1 MLNRVVVLGLM
12 GPWGPMGTS
21 SWMKCCI
28 RFPDG
33 YPETAEPVFAIQ
45 ESPSLTDGQIK
56 HISNEVHS
64 ILKAYLTRQL
74 SSLQALILYLLGERD
89 LEQSLLWLA
98 KIPDGE
104 LNVPHN
110 SSESSSDE
118 EDQLEEDQLGINQNQ
133 LVASNAQYN
142 VPLPK
147 ACGALWADDGRLVC
161 FFPRRPEKTDFFLSK
176 LKSKAGSQTG
186 IFERFGHLHPDLMVP
201 KRPRMANLSE
211 SENSDSDYLSSSSET
226 SSSSQS
232 SSGHLFVPSMAWHSG
247 AFEGPRDQ
255 SVDESYRS
263 SGAVGDSYIG
273 SNSNYIAIH
282 ACQDL
287 LPSKKTFARE
297 YMLSQDHAKCC
308 VYNSRI
314 AAESGAQD
322 IADVWALVEVIIRKE
337 VPVETIQYPRK
348 GESIMAAARRAA
360 HPLRTRDSAID
371 LSFDLTEDLPEV
383 QSVKWGGHPLGNK
396 WLVDSM

>member
-1 MLNRVVVLGLM
+1 
-12 GPWGPMGTS
+12 
-21 SWMKCCI
+21 MKC
-28 RFPDG
+28 RFHFPDG
-33 YPETAEPVFAIQ
+33 YPDAAEPVFAIL
-45 ESPSLTDGQIK
+45 ESPSLTDEKIR
-56 HISNEVHS
+56 HISSEVQW
-64 ILKAYLTRQL
+64 ILKAYLARQL
-74 SSLQALILYLLGERD
+74 SSLQAIVLYLLGERD

-118 EDQLEEDQLGINQNQ
+118 EDQLEDGHSGIDHNQF
-133 LVASNAQYN
+133 VASNVQYN

-161 FFPRRPEKTDFFLSK
+161 FFPRRPEKADPFVTK

-186 IFERFGHLHPDLMVP
+186 IFERFGHLNPDLMAP
-201 KRPRMANLSE
+201 RRPRMADLSE
-211 SENSDSDYLSSSSET
+211 SENSDSDYLSSSSES
-226 SSSSQS
+226 SSSSQ

-247 AFEGPRDQ
+247 TFEGPRDP

-263 SGAVGDSYIG
+263 SGAVGDSYLG

-282 ACQDL
+282 ACHDL
-287 LPSKKTFARE
+287 LPSKKTLARD
-297 YMLSQDHAKCC
+297 YMLSKDHQMCC
-308 VYNSRI
+308 LNNSRV

-322 IADVWALVEVIIRKE
+322 IADVWSLVAVMIRKE
-337 VPVETIQYPRK
+337 VPMEIIQHPHKGETIL
-348 GESIMAAARRAA
+348 AAARRVA

-371 LSFDLTEDLPEV
+371 LSFDLTEDLPEA
-383 QSVKWGGHPLGNK
+383 QSVKWGGHPFGNK